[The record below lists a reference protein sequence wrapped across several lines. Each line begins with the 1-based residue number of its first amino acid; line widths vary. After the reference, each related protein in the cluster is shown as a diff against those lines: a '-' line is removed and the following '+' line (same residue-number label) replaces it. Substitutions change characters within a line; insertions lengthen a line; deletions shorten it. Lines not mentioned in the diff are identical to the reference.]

1 MSSRLILPSQL
12 LDQNRVLLDVAA
24 DSKKRVF
31 EEIGLMFENAAGP
44 ARSLVTKHLL
54 QREKLGSTII
64 DSGVAIP
71 HARLESLKKPVA
83 GYLRCLKPI
92 NYDGPDALVQHLFI
106 LLVPDKADD
115 THLKILSIMSRM
127 LTDGEFIKSAQDCPD
142 KAGLLNIVE
151 QWERSHL
158 PNTVLGDSQ
167 ATG

>member
-1 MSSRLILPSQL
+1 MSSKLILPSQL
-12 LDQNRVLLDVAA
+12 LDSNRVLLDVAA

-31 EEIGLMFENAAGP
+31 EEIGLMFENAGGP

-54 QREKLGSTII
+54 KREKLGSTII
-64 DSGVAIP
+64 DTGVAIP
-71 HARLESLKKPVA
+71 HARLEALKRPIA

-92 NYDGPDALVQHLFI
+92 NYDGPDALVQHLYI

-127 LTDGEFIKSAQDCPD
+127 LTDEQFVAAARECPD
-142 KAGLLNIVE
+142 KAGLLALVE
-151 QWERSHL
+151 QWERTHL
-158 PNTVLGDSQ
+158 PSNVLGASQ